1 MKTIWGVVDAEYR
14 RFRGRKK
21 SHLCTLR
28 SFPITSIPVY
38 ISSISL
44 HCNCKEGFSSFIQRN
59 KELKSPSNL
68 VTLSKY
74 SNTIESLLG
83 ATALMTFSS
92 IGRVS
97 FAALTKDVLVNLVE
111 IQIHFCLLRLLSNH

>member
-1 MKTIWGVVDAEYR
+1 MVNR
-14 RFRGRKK
+14 
-21 SHLCTLR
+21 
-28 SFPITSIPVY
+28 
-38 ISSISL
+38 
-44 HCNCKEGFSSFIQRN
+44 GFSSCIQRN

-97 FAALTKDVLVNLVE
+97 FVATTKDVLVNLVE
-111 IQIHFCLLRLLSNH
+111 I

>member
-1 MKTIWGVVDAEYR
+1 MV
-14 RFRGRKK
+14 
-21 SHLCTLR
+21 
-28 SFPITSIPVY
+28 
-38 ISSISL
+38 
-44 HCNCKEGFSSFIQRN
+44 EGFSSCIQRI

-74 SNTIESLLG
+74 LNFIKSLLG

-97 FAALTKDVLVNLVE
+97 FASPTKYVLMNLVE
-111 IQIHFCLLRLLSNH
+111 IQIHFCLLHLLSHH